1 MLFIPG
7 FNVRQPSRKRTIFD
21 VWCSDPYMAFPKT
34 SFSEIQLVNWTK
46 CCVFAHT
53 VKDACVVHVVHA

>member
-1 MLFIPG
+1 
-7 FNVRQPSRKRTIFD
+7 
-21 VWCSDPYMAFPKT
+21 MAFPKT
-34 SFSEIQLVNWTK
+34 SFPEIQLVNWTK